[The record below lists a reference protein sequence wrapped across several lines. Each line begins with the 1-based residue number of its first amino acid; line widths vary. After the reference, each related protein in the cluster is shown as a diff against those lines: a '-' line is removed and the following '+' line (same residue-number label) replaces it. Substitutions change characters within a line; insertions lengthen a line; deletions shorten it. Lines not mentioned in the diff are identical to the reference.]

1 MKFGKPPLSYADQA
15 NLLIARGLVVGD
27 RDVLLHQLASVGY
40 YRLCAY
46 WYPFKQADETFVAGT
61 SFETIWD
68 RYVFD
73 RQLRLL
79 VMDAIERVEV
89 VVRTVLVHELA
100 IRHGAFA
107 HTGTDNF
114 AAGAGMRHTRWL
126 DDLHAGAN
134 RSKEVFVQHFKVRY
148 DEFPDLPIWVAAETM
163 TFGALVTLF
172 SISDK
177 RTQKDVAHTYGLT
190 APVLQSWLLT
200 LNYIRNICAHHAR
213 LWNRELAIKP
223 VIPDARHRPEWHRPF
238 PVSNHRI
245 YGVLSLLQFL
255 LRRIAPQSAWHERL
269 YAHIDRHPLVPLP
282 DMGANP
288 DWRIHDVWRR

>member
-1 MKFGKPPLSYADQA
+1 MQFGKPPLSYADQA
-15 NLLIARGLVVGD
+15 NLLIARGLTVGD
-27 RDVLLHQLASVGY
+27 RDVLLHQLAAVGY

-46 WYPFKQADETFVAGT
+46 WYPFKQADEAFVPGT

-89 VVRTVLVHELA
+89 AVRTALVHELA
-100 IRHGAFA
+100 MTHGPFA
-107 HTGTDNF
+107 QTDIANF
-114 AAGAGMRHTRWL
+114 ASGSRTRHKRLL
-126 DDLHAGAN
+126 DDLHAEAN
-134 RSKEVFVQHFKVRY
+134 RSREVFVQHFKVRY

-163 TFGALVTLF
+163 TFGGLVTMF
-172 SISDK
+172 SISHK
-177 RTQKDVAHTYGLT
+177 RTQKHVAQTFGLT
-190 APVLQSWLLT
+190 APVLESWLLT

-223 VIPDARHRPEWHRPF
+223 VIPDVRNRPEWHGPH

-255 LRRIAPQSAWHERL
+255 LRRIAPQSAWRVRL
-269 YAHIDRHPLVPLP
+269 YAHVDRHPLVPLP
-282 DMGANP
+282 DMGA
-288 DWRIHDVWRR
+288 DATWRAHDVWR